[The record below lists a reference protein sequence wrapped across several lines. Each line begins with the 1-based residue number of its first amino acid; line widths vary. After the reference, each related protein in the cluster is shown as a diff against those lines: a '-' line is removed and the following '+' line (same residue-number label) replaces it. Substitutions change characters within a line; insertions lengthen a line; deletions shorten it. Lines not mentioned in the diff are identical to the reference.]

1 MLISLTVWEYGRP
14 VSITIFQTKTDL
26 GLAYCEY
33 KEASLLK
40 LEAALLQ
47 LPPGKARLQGY
58 MDAFLKCA
66 DSGQMCGIHAM
77 LSDSALFEE
86 PLQKATSR
94 LAQTDLRI
102 LTSVLVS
109 GRESG
114 ELAFTAE
121 PADVAIIIGSA
132 IKGALMLNRIPPHDA
147 CSRTMERAY
156 SATLPPVKPRLWL
169 PRFNRGSQHSKK
181 SPLTTPVFRGPQ
193 KTLRLSL
200 RLISSY
206 PLPIYLLVGRININN
221 TTTPIKQTCRG
232 HHHESTYQRRY
243 RCLHP

>member
-1 MLISLTVWEYGRP
+1 
-14 VSITIFQTKTDL
+14 
-26 GLAYCEY
+26 
-33 KEASLLK
+33 
-40 LEAALLQ
+40 
-47 LPPGKARLQGY
+47 

-132 IKGALMLNRIPPHDA
+132 IKGALMLNRILL
-147 CSRTMERAY
+147 MM
-156 SATLPPVKPRLWL
+156 PVPA
-169 PRFNRGSQHSKK
+169 P
-181 SPLTTPVFRGPQ
+181 
-193 KTLRLSL
+193 
-200 RLISSY
+200 
-206 PLPIYLLVGRININN
+206 
-221 TTTPIKQTCRG
+221 
-232 HHHESTYQRRY
+232 
-243 RCLHP
+243 

>member
-14 VSITIFQTKTDL
+14 VSITIFRPKPNL

-33 KEASLLK
+33 KGQPAEM
-40 LEAALLQ
+40 EAALLQ

-147 CSRTMERAY
+147 CSRTM
-156 SATLPPVKPRLWL
+156 SALIQL
-169 PRFNRGSQHSKK
+169 
-181 SPLTTPVFRGPQ
+181 
-193 KTLRLSL
+193 LS
-200 RLISSY
+200 R
-206 PLPIYLLVGRININN
+206 P
-221 TTTPIKQTCRG
+221 
-232 HHHESTYQRRY
+232 
-243 RCLHP
+243 

>member
-1 MLISLTVWEYGRP
+1 MGP
-14 VSITIFQTKTDL
+14 TIFRPKPTS
-26 GLAYCEY
+26 GLPIEY
-33 KEASLLK
+33 KEASLPLK

-114 ELAFTAE
+114 ELAA
-121 PADVAIIIGSA
+121 AG
-132 IKGALMLNRIPPHDA
+132 
-147 CSRTMERAY
+147 
-156 SATLPPVKPRLWL
+156 RL
-169 PRFNRGSQHSKK
+169 
-181 SPLTTPVFRGPQ
+181 T
-193 KTLRLSL
+193 
-200 RLISSY
+200 
-206 PLPIYLLVGRININN
+206 
-221 TTTPIKQTCRG
+221 
-232 HHHESTYQRRY
+232 
-243 RCLHP
+243 